1 MLSMGRTTKLLGMK
15 SNCTHQ
21 KECLQLIQRILDKEA
36 TAEEEA
42 MFMVTKEQCL
52 PCQEAYALEL
62 SVKKAIKNSCSVS
75 CPSDLFTRITAKL
88 FLVLILI
95 SILIPLF
102 C

>member
-1 MLSMGRTTKLLGMK
+1 MK
-15 SNCTHQ
+15 TNCTHQ
-21 KECLQLIQRILDKEA
+21 KECLQLIPRILDKEA

-42 MFMVTKEQCL
+42 HFLANKDQCI
-52 PCQEAYALEL
+52 PCQEGYALEVSL
-62 SVKKAIKNSCSVS
+62 KKAIKSNCTVS
-75 CPSDLFTRITAKL
+75 CPTDLFVRIKAKL